1 MSGDPASL
9 IASLLDERAVSDANF
24 ARLTADDLAK
34 LAMWAGYSVDAGFR
48 MHRHASHPAEHT
60 DQCGKVLHALAQDP
74 GEARQLVR
82 AIWRRAPA
90 MSA

>member
-34 LAMWAGYSVDAGFR
+34 PAMWAGYSVDAGFR

-60 DQCGKVLHALAQDP
+60 DQCGKVFTPSH
-74 GEARQLVR
+74 RILVR
-82 AIWRRAPA
+82 LDSWCARSGGARR
-90 MSA
+90 S